1 MTAEEALAAAEAEGL
16 PLVVNARDHKNGHAY
31 KHVSW
36 ASGAYNLVCK
46 KKVAAPDGSASMP
59 IQQIW
64 LGAFATAEEAA
75 LVYARLVGKEA
86 AELENSQA
94 EKAEK
99 ARASAQSK
107 EEKRAAKAAERI
119 AEKEA
124 KAQAKAQAKVQA
136 AKVRCAFR

>member
-1 MTAEEALAAAEAEGL
+1 MPRAWNDR
-16 PLVVNARDHKNGHAY
+16 P
-31 KHVSW
+31 S
-36 ASGAYNLVCK
+36 LVC
-46 KKVAAPDGSASMP
+46 GRR
-59 IQQIW
+59 
-64 LGAFATAEEAA
+64 FATAEEAA
-75 LVYARLVGKEA
+75 LAYARLVGKEA

-99 ARASAQSK
+99 ARESAQSK